1 MEELGDAEERIVTE
15 IHIRDFLNQFA
26 VDELTSRGI
35 LRGSTRLL
43 NRGSVLPLIT
53 LMTDKDIVRL
63 EAPERDWFLTSDG
76 AFQNLLSTEAKS
88 GRIEGL
94 ANPGNVFNQQNTSI
108 NPHYVRSPGP
118 ELDSEQDSEM
128 LKFGLE
134 RDMQEALRANID
146 QLEAGLRIVDDGIE
160 RTVEAGRID
169 ITAEDP
175 DGRLVIIEL
184 KAGTAEL
191 SSIGQLLSYMGSVNS
206 ESSRPV
212 RGVLVANEFHPRLIM
227 AARAVPNLSLV
238 AYSFLFSFSAR

>member
-1 MEELGDAEERIVTE
+1 MTE
-15 IHIRDFLNQFA
+15 IHIRDFLNQFS

-43 NRGSVLPLIT
+43 NKGSVLPLIN
-53 LMTDKDIVRL
+53 LMTDQDVARL
-63 EAPERDWFLTSDG
+63 EAPERDWFLTSNG
-76 AFQNLLSTEAKS
+76 AFRNLLSTEAKS

-94 ANPGNVFNQQNTSI
+94 ANPGNVFNEQNTSL
-108 NPHYVRSPGP
+108 NPHYDRSSGP
-118 ELDSEQDSEM
+118 ELVPEEASDE

-134 RDMQEALRANID
+134 RDLQEALRASIQ
-146 QLEAGLRIVDDGIE
+146 QLEPGLKIVDGGIE
-160 RTVEAGRID
+160 QTVEAGRID

-191 SSIGQLLSYMGSVNS
+191 SSIGQLLSYMGSANS
-206 ESSRPV
+206 DSNRPV
-212 RGVLVANEFHPRLIM
+212 RGILVANEFHPRLVM

-238 AYSFLFSFSAR
+238 AYSFQFSFTER